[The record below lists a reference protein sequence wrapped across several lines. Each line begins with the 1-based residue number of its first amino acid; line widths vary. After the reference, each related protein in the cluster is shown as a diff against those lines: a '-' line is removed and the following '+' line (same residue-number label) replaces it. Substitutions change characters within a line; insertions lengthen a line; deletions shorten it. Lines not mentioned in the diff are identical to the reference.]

1 MSGLAQGQ
9 VFPGL
14 TLVSTEGPVEL
25 RERWLGGPL
34 VLAFM
39 RHFG

>member
-1 MSGLAQGQ
+1 MSALAQGQ
-9 VFPGL
+9 EFPEL

-25 RERWLGGPL
+25 RERWRKGPL